1 MTVLNNIVST
11 NERSLDVRV
20 PFVLASKKTKTLYLN
35 KLDLKRLELNNNDIS
50 DPTLVLRMSTTKEE
64 EKDKEEER
72 QLGFTAKTYN
82 DVQRMKIEK

>member
-1 MTVLNNIVST
+1 M
-11 NERSLDVRV
+11 
-20 PFVLASKKTKTLYLN
+20 LASKKTKTLYLN